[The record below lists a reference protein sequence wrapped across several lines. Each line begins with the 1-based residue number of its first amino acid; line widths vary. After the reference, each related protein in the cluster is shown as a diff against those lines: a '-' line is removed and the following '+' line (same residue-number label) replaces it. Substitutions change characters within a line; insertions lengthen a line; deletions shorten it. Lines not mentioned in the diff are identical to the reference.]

1 MWLQHR
7 GKWSVTSEAT
17 GEKVELEFGCFG
29 GAASGEFAAALREE
43 ADEAARLLLRERSGE
58 GEASAEEASVSA
70 SSTSDSSSSSSCA
83 ESFETVGFASGVT
96 LSERDKAVAA
106 KRRALREVRGR
117 LVSPSS
123 SNSSS
128 SSSHAAT
135 GITLAGAWDSGL
147 VIIDNSA
154 GGEREEEEER
164 RGGGASCSSSS
175 STSSASASAAPAL
188 GKSSQGQR
196 TRKQRRSIIWTAA
209 VDATSPVARGDN
221 RYCMSRWT
229 LALNEEDGAA
239 EAAATRAA
247 AVVSPGATPRFGT
260 LNTSSAPSPFS
271 AAAAPHHHDSLPSP
285 SAVAVAFR
293 APPATDSRR
302 RPDLRAVEHGD
313 WEAASAARDALLAAQ
328 ACRAAATAADAS
340 ASSSSAEGGGG
351 GKHLPAWF
359 RVRDCDA
366 KAGEAFMFEY
376 AGGYWADR
384 KRRAAEDEAERRRTR
399 KEAEEAARD
408 GADGENND
416 DDDFFDAQEA
426 PF

>member
-43 ADEAARLLLRERSGE
+43 ADEAARLFRESGE
-58 GEASAEEASVSA
+58 GGGSDLEASASSPSSA
-70 SSTSDSSSSSSCA
+70 STPCSSSCA
-83 ESFETVGFASGVT
+83 ESFETVGFAPGAA

-117 LVSPSS
+117 LVSPSPSS
-123 SNSSS
+123 SNSSTS
-128 SSSHAAT
+128 SSSRAT

-147 VIIDNSA
+147 VIIDNSSSNA
-154 GGEREEEEER
+154 IEEEEEEQQQR
-164 RGGGASCSSSS
+164 QNASCSS
-175 STSSASASAAPAL
+175 STSSASDASAPL
-188 GKSSQGQR
+188 EKSQGQ
-196 TRKQRRSIIWTAA
+196 TNRKRRSIIWTAA

-260 LNTSSAPSPFS
+260 SNASSTPFS
-271 AAAAPHHHDSLPSP
+271 AAAAPSPHLESLLS
-285 SAVAVAFR
+285 SAPVAFR

-328 ACRAAATAADAS
+328 ARRAATTDAAS
-340 ASSSSAEGGGG
+340 SSSSSSSAEGSC

-359 RVRDCDA
+359 RVKDCNA

-384 KRRAAEDEAERRRTR
+384 KRRAAEDKAERRR
-399 KEAEEAARD
+399 KVEEAAAVAARD
-408 GADGENND
+408 GENDD